1 MNVLRLSALV
11 AAFVL
16 ALAGC
21 AGSNGSSSLPPPPP
35 PADFTL
41 SVSPTSVSV
50 IQGAT
55 SAPITV
61 SVVAA
66 NGFTGTV
73 SVTAAGLP
81 AGVTTSPAFPVGVSA
96 GSPQPFTVTV
106 PANTAAGDSTITLHG
121 TSGSLA
127 HDAPAMTLHTAA
139 VQTSQVG
146 SILYLQTIL
155 NGHTARI
162 GLETKWGGS
171 IVEISMDGANVVNA
185 HDTGREVQP
194 ALYDLNGGLGANGWD
209 PVLGGDKYDHGSTVL
224 SQQVTSNSLYTKT
237 SPLYWNPDA
246 FGGGPS
252 APVQSDTTFEQT
264 VTAVPD
270 APLAFKLHL
279 KLTHNGTD
287 YHYVTQQEFPAV
299 YVNSAYTTFVYYGD
313 KVPWTNGSIT
323 TAPVTTTTSWVY
335 TPEQWAALVDVNN
348 QGLTVFVAGSYH
360 SWVSVYFPGSG
371 GSGPTGDATAYM
383 RSLTEFSVGPGAVI
397 EGDVYLIPGDANA
410 ARAVV
415 YNLHQS
421 ATAANL
427 AEPFGA
433 MDAPVPNSTV
443 SGTSF
448 AVSGWALGNA
458 PVSAVKLYVDGML
471 TGAAQLGM
479 ARPDVVAAYPAI
491 AQVNC
496 GWQYS
501 LNTATLTNGMHT
513 IAVHIVDSSNNEV
526 LLLPVSVTVS
536 N

>member
-1 MNVLRLSALV
+1 MRRIMLAASCGAILV
-11 AAFVL
+11 A
-16 ALAGC
+16 GC
-21 AGSNGSSSLPPPPP
+21 GSGGGSLSPPPPP
-35 PADFTL
+35 PAADFRL
-41 SVSPTSVSV
+41 SVSPTSLSV
-50 IQGAT
+50 VQGAT
-55 SAPITV
+55 SSPITV

-73 SVTAAGLP
+73 SVTISGLP
-81 AGVTTSPAFPVGVSA
+81 AGATTSSAFPLSVSA
-96 GSPQPFTVTV
+96 SSPQPFTVTV
-106 PANTAAGDSTITLHG
+106 PANAAAGDSNIILHG
-121 TSGSLA
+121 MSGSLA
-127 HDAPAMTLHTAA
+127 HDAPALTLHTAA

-146 SILYLQTIL
+146 SVLYLQTVL
-155 NGHTARI
+155 NCHTARI
-162 GLETKWGGS
+162 GLETNWGGS
-171 IVEISMDGANVVNA
+171 IVEISMDGTNVVNA

-224 SQQVTSNSLYTKT
+224 NQQVTNNSLYTKT

-264 VTAVPD
+264 VTVAPD

-299 YVNSAYTTFVYYGD
+299 YVNSTYTTLVYYGG

-323 TAPVTTTTSWVY
+323 TAPVTSTTLWVY
-335 TPEQWAALVDVNN
+335 APEQWAALVDANN
-348 QGLTVFVAGSYH
+348 QGLTAFVPGSYP

-383 RSLTEFSVGPGAVI
+383 RPLTEFTVGPGAVT

-421 ATAANL
+421 VTAANL
-427 AEPFGA
+427 AEPFGV
-433 MDAPVPNSTV
+433 MDAPAPNSTV
-443 SGTSF
+443 SGTRF
-448 AVSGWALGNA
+448 AVAGWAIGNV
-458 PVSAVKLYVDGML
+458 PVSAVNVYVDGTL
-471 TGAAQLGM
+471 TGAALLGI

-491 AQVNC
+491 AQLNC

-501 LNTATLTNGMHT
+501 LDTATLTNGMHT
-513 IAVHIVDSSNNEV
+513 IAIHIVDSSNNEV
-526 LLLPVSVTVS
+526 LLPPVSVTVS